1 MSTVFGWYFNFKWE
15 IFVADLSKKNS
26 GKTAVQSAGA
36 AAGKANSQ
44 ANGQIAA
51 QVKAQIT
58 TQSAGLSKDKSNPK
72 LANSKINTKFSGD
85 SKNSASNISK
95 AAVVDDA
102 SFDGIVVKRA
112 REHNLKDLDLRIPR
126 NKITVITGLSG
137 SGKSSFAFDTVYA
150 EGQRRYVESLSAY
163 ARNFLEQMKKP
174 EVDSI
179 TGLSPAIA
187 IDQKSVGTN
196 PRSTVGTVTEIYDY
210 LRLLFAKI
218 GVPECPTHHIPVSSQ
233 TPQQILEEIMRK
245 EMGAKFYILAPMAQ
259 GKKGEFLSEF
269 QKWARKGFVKAKVD
283 GKMIDLEK
291 ASKLAKT
298 KPHDIDLVVDQI
310 VLKEN
315 LRSRLAESVNT
326 ALSMANG
333 RVVIEGI
340 DGVRVSYSL
349 HSACPI
355 CSFSFPDLEPRLFS
369 FNNPRGA
376 CPACNGLGTQDL
388 VEEEQYAE
396 GGESRVLEKIV
407 YRYKNDK
414 KMSDED
420 GEEEEISLSTC
431 ASCHGTR
438 LKPETLNIRISGKNI
453 AELADLSCEEL
464 RTWFG
469 DFKSSN
475 QGKSQDKLIADK
487 INKQILSRLD
497 YMLRVGTGYLS
508 LNRPS
513 RTLSGGEAQRIRL
526 ATQVGSSLIGCL
538 YVMDEPSI
546 GLHPR
551 DHHRLLEI
559 IGELKD
565 RGNTVIL
572 VEHDEDTMRF
582 ADYLIDLGPRA
593 GRLGGALMA
602 EGTPEEVEKN
612 PNSLTGRYLSGEM
625 RIAVPKTRRNGN
637 GLFLEVRGAS
647 GNNLKN
653 VDLKIPL
660 GTLTA
665 LTGVSGSGKSTL
677 IIDTLYK
684 ILAQK
689 LYDSSAV
696 PSPYKSVHGLENVDK
711 VIEINQRP
719 IGRTPRS
726 TPATYVGLL
735 PLIRDLFSHLPE
747 AKLRGYEPGRFSFN
761 VKGGRCE
768 TCMGHGQIRMEMHFL
783 ADVFVTCDICQG
795 ARYNRETLHIKYNNK
810 NIAEVLKMSVEEG
823 LEFFK
828 NHPQIFRKLET
839 LHRVGLDYMTLGQ
852 SSTTL
857 SGGEAQRVKLSREL
871 SKRGTGK
878 TLYILDEPTTGL
890 HFDDVKKLIELLQ
903 ELVNQGNTVLVIE
916 HNMEVV
922 KCSDHIVDI
931 GPDGGIRGGRI
942 VATGTPEQVIKVSES
957 ETGKYLKKL
966 LL

>member
-1 MSTVFGWYFNFKWE
+1 M
-15 IFVADLSKKNS
+15 
-26 GKTAVQSAGA
+26 
-36 AAGKANSQ
+36 
-44 ANGQIAA
+44 
-51 QVKAQIT
+51 
-58 TQSAGLSKDKSNPK
+58 
-72 LANSKINTKFSGD
+72 
-85 SKNSASNISK
+85 
-95 AAVVDDA
+95 
-102 SFDGIVVKRA
+102 
-112 REHNLKDLDLRIPR
+112 
-126 NKITVITGLSG
+126 
-137 SGKSSFAFDTVYA
+137 
-150 EGQRRYVESLSAY
+150 RR
-163 ARNFLEQMKKP
+163 K
-174 EVDSI
+174 
-179 TGLSPAIA
+179 
-187 IDQKSVGTN
+187 
-196 PRSTVGTVTEIYDY
+196 
-210 LRLLFAKI
+210 
-218 GVPECPTHHIPVSSQ
+218 
-233 TPQQILEEIMRK
+233 
-245 EMGAKFYILAPMAQ
+245 
-259 GKKGEFLSEF
+259 
-269 QKWARKGFVKAKVD
+269 
-283 GKMIDLEK
+283 
-291 ASKLAKT
+291 
-298 KPHDIDLVVDQI
+298 
-310 VLKEN
+310 
-315 LRSRLAESVNT
+315 
-326 ALSMANG
+326 
-333 RVVIEGI
+333 
-340 DGVRVSYSL
+340 
-349 HSACPI
+349 
-355 CSFSFPDLEPRLFS
+355 
-369 FNNPRGA
+369 
-376 CPACNGLGTQDL
+376 
-388 VEEEQYAE
+388 
-396 GGESRVLEKIV
+396 
-407 YRYKNDK
+407 
-414 KMSDED
+414 
-420 GEEEEISLSTC
+420 
-431 ASCHGTR
+431 
-438 LKPETLNIRISGKNI
+438 
-453 AELADLSCEEL
+453 
-464 RTWFG
+464 
-469 DFKSSN
+469 
-475 QGKSQDKLIADK
+475 
-487 INKQILSRLD
+487 
-497 YMLRVGTGYLS
+497 
-508 LNRPS
+508 
-513 RTLSGGEAQRIRL
+513 
-526 ATQVGSSLIGCL
+526 
-538 YVMDEPSI
+538 
-546 GLHPR
+546 
-551 DHHRLLEI
+551 
-559 IGELKD
+559 
-565 RGNTVIL
+565 
-572 VEHDEDTMRF
+572 
-582 ADYLIDLGPRA
+582 
-593 GRLGGALMA
+593 
-602 EGTPEEVEKN
+602 
-612 PNSLTGRYLSGEM
+612 
-625 RIAVPKTRRNGN
+625 GN
-637 GLFLEVRGAS
+637 GLFLEVHGAS

-696 PSPYKSVHGLENVDK
+696 PSPYQSVHGLENIDK

-747 AKLRGYEPGRFSFN
+747 AKLRGYEPERFSFN